1 MNKRTSYKAKKSIF
15 FFSSVTM
22 LIVFFACNTIN
33 KKTDAQVPGKVD
45 SSLAAKPALVYD
57 LDKPEKKWELPAE
70 LYEISGNAWIDNDHL
85 LAIEDLHPNLYLLN
99 LKNDNAVIEKTVNFQ
114 KDPSGKKIDIEDV
127 AIANNVVYALWSHGV
142 IYKIKNWNAQPDVKE
157 VTTFL
162 GKENNTEGLCFDPVT
177 NNLLVACK
185 NDDNVED
192 GKKST
197 RAVYEY
203 KISADSLMPKPFMTI
218 YKKDISKFVGE
229 KEDFYPSAIAVHPV
243 THDIYMLSTKG
254 TKCMATFTHDGVLKQ
269 FQLMNKDLFLQP
281 EGLCFAPD
289 GTLYISSEGKNGSKA
304 LLYRFKMN

>member
-1 MNKRTSYKAKKSIF
+1 ILF
-15 FFSSVTM
+15 G
-22 LIVFFACNTIN
+22 CNTIN
-33 KKTDAQVPGKVD
+33 KKANAQTPTQVD
-45 SSLAAKPALVYD
+45 TNSDIKAAPAYD
-57 LDKPEKKWELPAE
+57 LNKPDKKWELPAE

-99 LKNDNAVIEKTVNFQ
+99 LKNDNAVIEKTINFQ

-127 AIANNVVYALWSHGV
+127 AIANNVVYALWSHGGV
-142 IYKIKNWNAQPDVKE
+142 YKINDWKDDKPGVKE

-162 GKENNTEGLCFDPVT
+162 GKENNTEGICFDPVT
-177 NNLLVACK
+177 NNLLIACK
-185 NDDNVED
+185 NDDNEEN

-203 KISADSLMPKPFMTI
+203 SIAADSLLPKPFMMI
-218 YKKDISKFVGE
+218 YKKDIAKFVGE